1 MAWSPSYAVIT
12 PRAIADNILTYWTDA
27 TRQAD
32 ALTWADG
39 TGLRLI
45 KTVSQIKA
53 NTAFTPYPS
62 VEFADDSDLQEF
74 GNDIIEC
81 EYEVAFRF
89 GIQGTSAATALA
101 NARKYSAAFTSMLV
115 NCPPATLATNSGAT
129 PGTVTVQRVAT
140 GYDVIK
146 AGNEG
151 KATADFLQEFEIRA
165 SITMN
170 GSSFTGD

>member
-1 MAWSPSYAVIT
+1 MAWT
-12 PRAIADNILTYWTDA
+12 PDFAIIKPRVIADNILTYWTDE
-27 TRQAD
+27 TRQTD
-32 ALTWADG
+32 ALTWAGDG
-39 TGLRLI
+39 SLRLI

-53 NTAFTPYPS
+53 TTAFTPYPS

-74 GNDIIEC
+74 GNDYIEC

-89 GIQGTSAATALA
+89 GIQGTSAAVALS

-129 PGTVTVQRVAT
+129 AGTVTVQRVAT

-151 KATADFLQEFEIRA
+151 KATADFLQEFEIRT
-165 SITMN
+165 SITM
-170 GSSFTGD
+170 TGAAK